1 MILMTNN
8 EFQPGLEKC
17 KLEINNFASKLF
29 ILLIFLKCQLK
40 LAEKVNIKI
49 EGKKVK
55 MSMLEGSILLSVNIL
70 KLVLTVLKIMY
81 PVYRYSY

>member
-1 MILMTNN
+1 MTNN